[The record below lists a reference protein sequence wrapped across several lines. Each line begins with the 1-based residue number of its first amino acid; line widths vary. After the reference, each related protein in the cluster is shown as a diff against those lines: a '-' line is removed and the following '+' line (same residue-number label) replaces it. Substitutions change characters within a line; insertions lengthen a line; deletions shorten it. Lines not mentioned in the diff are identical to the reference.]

1 MIKKILIILTSITI
15 IPVLYWAIKSTYG
28 LFYILIE
35 LPENMDGAINFQ
47 QDHRRLACE
56 QMADTTLFLTLF
68 FLLIAGLFMLIHN
81 GTLSEIRK
89 EIYGFKKQVVDF
101 CILMIICIL
110 CLFYSYEYIGEFII
124 VVGGYSITMA
134 LVLAIINMVGM
145 IKSKKKAKNTS
156 CLKEDIV

>member
-1 MIKKILIILTSITI
+1 
-15 IPVLYWAIKSTYG
+15 
-28 LFYILIE
+28 
-35 LPENMDGAINFQ
+35 
-47 QDHRRLACE
+47 
-56 QMADTTLFLTLF
+56 
-68 FLLIAGLFMLIHN
+68 MLIYN

-89 EIYGFKKQVVDF
+89 EIYEFKKQVVDF

-124 VVGGYSITMA
+124 GVDGYSITMA

-156 CLKEDIV
+156 CLKEDVV